1 MKTRNVRFMIVGM
14 VAAFAAVAAS
24 CTPPPPPPVQSF
36 TFKALSVTN
45 TSSNDLPVVCVPFTD
60 ICTGD
65 EPYVINIAFKA
76 TIGKADAQ
84 TYVTVGANHWPGLTD
99 QGPTTGHSYT
109 FNGPAEQGVVTIPDV
124 PLLDVGDLGT
134 NGLVIAGVWS
144 WAMEADL
151 YPVGGV
157 DTAAGILRSALNDA
171 FSGAA
176 LPSDLSGI
184 VGMIL
189 AKIGVGGAF
198 SFLGANLGSIFF
210 GDDAVGSRMYIG
222 VGARGALSDIIQG
235 SVGSATFPSF
245 AIPAISVPPDI
256 NGGAIF
262 SLGAGTQN
270 FTGQTM
276 NNGTISGTHTYS
288 STFGPA

>member
-84 TYVTVGANHWPGLTD
+84 TYVTIGANHWPGLVE
-99 QGPTTGHSYT
+99 QGPSTGGTHVFT
-109 FNGPAEQGVVTIPDV
+109 GAEQGAVTIPDV

-151 YPVGGV
+151 YSGINVN
-157 DTAAGILRSALNDA
+157 TAANLLRDALNTA

-176 LPSDLSGI
+176 LPSDTAGI
-184 VGMIL
+184 VGLIL
-189 AKIGVGGAF
+189 SKIGVGGAF
-198 SFLGANLGSIFF
+198 SYLGSNLSSIFF
-210 GDDAVGSRMYIG
+210 GDDAIGSRMYIG
-222 VGARGALSDIIQG
+222 VGARGTLSDIIQS
-235 SVGSATFPSF
+235 SVGGAAFPSLALPF
-245 AIPAISVPPDI
+245 MTVPPDI
-256 NGGAIF
+256 DGGAIF
-262 SLGAGTQN
+262 SLGAGA
-270 FTGQTM
+270 QTF
-276 NNGTISGTHTYS
+276 NNQVMTNGGVSGTHTYS